1 MENSNKKYS
10 ITLDRSVYESNDLN
24 ELEKLAIDYCINI
37 DEYDCFDTKD
47 GDVIKIS
54 SIEKHDWE
62 AEGIYSLIYDNLI
75 EIDVNITAL
84 ESKDWEYLFSELTK
98 TKFRDSSW
106 IKNLS
111 DQIISEELDLIIYL
125 PNRYYNRSIDHYV
138 FAIDKYFDDGMYD
151 EREPKTFVNLVELIN
166 EINNLKK

>member
-1 MENSNKKYS
+1 MENSNKKFS
-10 ITLDRSVYESNDLN
+10 VTLDRSVYESNDLN

-62 AEGIYSLIYDNLI
+62 ADNIYSLIYDNLI
-75 EIDVNITAL
+75 EIEVNVNALDVN
-84 ESKDWEYLFSELTK
+84 DWMFLIGELTK
-98 TKFRDSSW
+98 IKFEDTSYGNDECDS
-106 IKNLS
+106 
-111 DQIISEELDLIIYL
+111 ISNEENDILIFL
-125 PNRYYNRSIDHYV
+125 PN
-138 FAIDKYFDDGMYD
+138 DDI
-151 EREPKTFVNLVELIN
+151 KTFQIKKLSSYGMDDDTTKDIDSIVELVN

>member
-62 AEGIYSLIYDNLI
+62 ADNIYSLIYDNLI
-75 EIDVNITAL
+75 EIEVNVNVLDV
-84 ESKDWEYLFSELTK
+84 KDWMFLISELTK
-98 TKFRDSSW
+98 IKFEDTSYGNDECDS
-106 IKNLS
+106 
-111 DQIISEELDLIIYL
+111 ISNEENDILIFL
-125 PNRYYNRSIDHYV
+125 PN
-138 FAIDKYFDDGMYD
+138 DDI
-151 EREPKTFVNLVELIN
+151 KTFQIKKLSSYGMDDDTTKDIDSIVELVN

>member
-62 AEGIYSLIYDNLI
+62 AENVYSLIYDNLI
-75 EIDVNITAL
+75 EIEVNIDL
-84 ESKDWEYLFSELTK
+84 LNE
-98 TKFRDSSW
+98 
-106 IKNLS
+106 
-111 DQIISEELDLIIYL
+111 EELRFIIKQIS
-125 PNRYYNRSIDHYV
+125 N
-138 FAIDKYFDDGMYD
+138 
-151 EREPKTFVNLVELIN
+151 
-166 EINNLKK
+166 

>member
-10 ITLDRSVYESNDLN
+10 VTLDRSVYESNDLKQ
-24 ELEKLAIDYCINI
+24 LEKLAIDYCINI
-37 DEYDCFDTKD
+37 DEYDCFDTKA

-98 TKFRDSSW
+98 IKFEDSSYGNDDCDS
-106 IKNLS
+106 ISNEEN
-111 DQIISEELDLIIYL
+111 DIIIFL
-125 PNRYYNRSIDHYV
+125 PNNDI
-138 FAIDKYFDDGMYD
+138 
-151 EREPKTFVNLVELIN
+151 KTFQIKKLSSYGMDDDTTKEINNIVELVN

>member
-47 GDVIKIS
+47 GDVIKIN

-62 AEGIYSLIYDNLI
+62 ADNIYSLIYDNLI
-75 EIDVNITAL
+75 EIEVNVNAL
-84 ESKDWEYLFSELTK
+84 NVNDWMFLIGELTK
-98 TKFRDSSW
+98 IKFEDTSYGNDECDS
-106 IKNLS
+106 
-111 DQIISEELDLIIYL
+111 ISNEENDILIFL
-125 PNRYYNRSIDHYV
+125 PN
-138 FAIDKYFDDGMYD
+138 DDI
-151 EREPKTFVNLVELIN
+151 KTFQIKKLSSYGMDDDTTKDIDSIVELVN

>member
-10 ITLDRSVYESNDLN
+10 ITLDRSIYESNDLN

-62 AEGIYSLIYDNLI
+62 ADNIYSLIYDNLI
-75 EIDVNITAL
+75 EIEVNVNALDVN
-84 ESKDWEYLFSELTK
+84 DWMFLIGELTK
-98 TKFRDSSW
+98 IKFEDTSYGNDECDS
-106 IKNLS
+106 
-111 DQIISEELDLIIYL
+111 ISNEENDILIFL
-125 PNRYYNRSIDHYV
+125 PN
-138 FAIDKYFDDGMYD
+138 DDI
-151 EREPKTFVNLVELIN
+151 KTFQIKKLSSYGMDDDTTKDIDSIVELVN

>member
-1 MENSNKKYS
+1 MENPNKKYS

-62 AEGIYSLIYDNLI
+62 SDNIYSLIYDNLI
-75 EIDVNITAL
+75 EIEVNVNALDVN
-84 ESKDWEYLFSELTK
+84 DWMFLIGELTK
-98 TKFRDSSW
+98 IKFEDTSYGNDECDS
-106 IKNLS
+106 
-111 DQIISEELDLIIYL
+111 ISNEENDILIFL
-125 PNRYYNRSIDHYV
+125 PN
-138 FAIDKYFDDGMYD
+138 DDI
-151 EREPKTFVNLVELIN
+151 KTFQIKKLSSYGMDDDTTKDIDSIVELVN

>member
-47 GDVIKIS
+47 GDIIKIS

-62 AEGIYSLIYDNLI
+62 SDNIYSLIYDNLI
-75 EIDVNITAL
+75 EIEVNVNALDV
-84 ESKDWEYLFSELTK
+84 KDWMFLIGELTK
-98 TKFRDSSW
+98 IKFEDTSYGNDECDS
-106 IKNLS
+106 IA
-111 DQIISEELDLIIYL
+111 SEENDILIFL
-125 PNRYYNRSIDHYV
+125 PN
-138 FAIDKYFDDGMYD
+138 DDI
-151 EREPKTFVNLVELIN
+151 KTFQIKKLSSYGMDDDTTKDIDSIVELVN

>member
-10 ITLDRSVYESNDLN
+10 ITLDRSIYESNDLN

-47 GDVIKIS
+47 GDVIKID

-62 AEGIYSLIYDNLI
+62 SDNIYSLIYDNLI
-75 EIDVNITAL
+75 EIEVNVNALDVN
-84 ESKDWEYLFSELTK
+84 DWMFLIGELTK
-98 TKFRDSSW
+98 IKFEDTSYGNDECDS
-106 IKNLS
+106 
-111 DQIISEELDLIIYL
+111 ISNEENDILIFL
-125 PNRYYNRSIDHYV
+125 PN
-138 FAIDKYFDDGMYD
+138 DDI
-151 EREPKTFVNLVELIN
+151 KTFQIKKLSSYGMDDDTTKDIDSIVELVN

>member
-1 MENSNKKYS
+1 MENLNKKYS

-47 GDVIKIS
+47 GDVIKIN

-62 AEGIYSLIYDNLI
+62 SDNIYSLIYDNLI
-75 EIDVNITAL
+75 EIEVNVNALDV
-84 ESKDWEYLFSELTK
+84 KDWMFLIGELTK
-98 TKFRDSSW
+98 IKFEDTSYSNDECDS
-106 IKNLS
+106 
-111 DQIISEELDLIIYL
+111 ISNEENDILIFL
-125 PNRYYNRSIDHYV
+125 PN
-138 FAIDKYFDDGMYD
+138 DDI
-151 EREPKTFVNLVELIN
+151 KTFQIKKLSSYGMDDDTTKDIDSILELVN

>member
-1 MENSNKKYS
+1 MENPNKKYS

-62 AEGIYSLIYDNLI
+62 ADNIYSLIYDNLI
-75 EIDVNITAL
+75 EIEVNVNALDV
-84 ESKDWEYLFSELTK
+84 KDWMFLIGELTK
-98 TKFRDSSW
+98 IKFEDTSYGNDECDS
-106 IKNLS
+106 
-111 DQIISEELDLIIYL
+111 ISNEENDILIFL
-125 PNRYYNRSIDHYV
+125 PN
-138 FAIDKYFDDGMYD
+138 DDI
-151 EREPKTFVNLVELIN
+151 KTFQIKKLSSYGMDDDTTKDIDSIVELVK

>member
-47 GDVIKIS
+47 GDVIKIN

-62 AEGIYSLIYDNLI
+62 SENIYSLIYDNLI
-75 EIDVNITAL
+75 EIEVNVNALDV
-84 ESKDWEYLFSELTK
+84 KDWMFLIGELTK
-98 TKFRDSSW
+98 IKFEDTSYGNDECDS
-106 IKNLS
+106 
-111 DQIISEELDLIIYL
+111 ISNEENDILIFL
-125 PNRYYNRSIDHYV
+125 PN
-138 FAIDKYFDDGMYD
+138 DDI
-151 EREPKTFVNLVELIN
+151 KTFQIKKLSSYGMDDDTTKDIDSIVELVN

>member
-37 DEYDCFDTKD
+37 DEYDCFDTKA

-62 AEGIYSLIYDNLI
+62 SDNIYSLIYDNLI
-75 EIDVNITAL
+75 EIEVNVNALDV
-84 ESKDWEYLFSELTK
+84 KDWMFLIGELTK
-98 TKFRDSSW
+98 IKFEDTSYGNDECDS
-106 IKNLS
+106 IA
-111 DQIISEELDLIIYL
+111 SEENDILIFL
-125 PNRYYNRSIDHYV
+125 PN
-138 FAIDKYFDDGMYD
+138 DDI
-151 EREPKTFVNLVELIN
+151 KTFQIKKLSSYGMDDDTTKDIDSIVELVN